1 MIVRRGAWF
10 PVAFRS
16 LDKAESF
23 KLNRGSTRTRMV
35 FLKGLAKS
43 PFQDYLSRMAKMV
56 PIGAR
61 GLSEERVKFENTLS
75 AFNHNLPPVYGTPDL
90 VRLMEIAGSRALQP
104 FCEQDEISVGTAINI
119 EHRAP
124 AGINAVIKAEATVEA
139 IEGKFYLIRVTAK
152 VEQREIGAGTIKR
165 AIVNVPKFLA
175 RFGIP
180 KP

>member
-1 MIVRRGAWF
+1 MLSA
-10 PVAFRS
+10 
-16 LDKAESF
+16 KA
-23 KLNRGSTRTRMV
+23 
-35 FLKGLAKS
+35 LAKS
-43 PFQDYLSRMAKMV
+43 LFAGYLSPMAKPV

-61 GLSEERVKFENTLS
+61 GLAEERVQFEKTLT
-75 AFNHNLPPVYGTPDL
+75 AFNHNLPPVYSTPDL

-104 FCEQDEISVGTAINI
+104 FCEKDEISVGTAINI

-139 IEGKFYLIRVTAK
+139 VEGRFYLIRVSAK
-152 VEQREIGAGTIKR
+152 VEQQEIGSGTIKR

-175 RFGIP
+175 KFGIP